1 MVLKR
6 LINQENTYIIY
17 NNKFINKVR
26 TNEFKLITVYRNRRR
41 SKDMI
46 TGLLAMAGIGYYL
59 FAYKGVEKVQLDMVG
74 QSAFWPSHKFQKMV
88 EKVINDNPRYS
99 LPNDIENIGDAYL
112 YTKRYPNNDLPD
124 LNKRLALFNEF
135 DYEIASL
142 RRRGLV
148 ESTES
153 RYIDKF
159 DKSLQISTV
168 RSMKVNDVIRLYQR
182 QMRFLSMFTDG
193 NNSFQIL
200 RDILSK
206 ASVYSRPDKNDFR
219 NPADYAGSFPSFLH
233 DYYFHKYIPSENE
246 WKLYLMQQRMA
257 INEIENDVFLFLNP
271 VKLREAVNFDGE
283 VTITAF
289 STTGLEIFANLL
301 QPSRT
306 ISPYIDK
313 FEEAFEKKIWEG
325 YFPYTWALV
334 NENDA
339 KIRIKSWENRENQE

>member
-1 MVLKR
+1 
-6 LINQENTYIIY
+6 
-17 NNKFINKVR
+17 
-26 TNEFKLITVYRNRRR
+26 
-41 SKDMI
+41 MI

-59 FAYKGVEKVQLDMVG
+59 FAYKGVEKIQLDMVG
-74 QSAFWPSHKFQKMV
+74 QSAFWPSRKFQRMV

-99 LPNDIENIGDAYL
+99 LPNEIENIGDAYL
-112 YTKRYPNNDLPD
+112 YTKRYPNNNLPD
-124 LNKRLALFNEF
+124 LKKRLALFDEF
-135 DYEIASL
+135 DYEVASL
-142 RRRGLV
+142 RKRGLV
-148 ESTES
+148 ESTKS

-168 RSMKVNDVIRLYQR
+168 RSMKADDVVRLYQR

-193 NNSFQIL
+193 SNSFQIL
-200 RDILSK
+200 RDVLSN
-206 ASVYSRPDKNDFR
+206 ASVYSRSDKNDFED
-219 NPADYAGSFPSFLH
+219 PKDYAGGFPSFLH
-233 DYYFHKYIPSENE
+233 DYYFHKYIPNENE

-271 VKLREAVNFDGE
+271 VKLREAVDTEGE

-289 STTGLEIFANLL
+289 STIGLEIFANLL

-313 FEEAFEKKIWEG
+313 FEEAFEKKVWEG

-339 KIRIKSWENRENQE
+339 KSRIKDWKSQADHD